1 MVLECHICLN
11 LQRPEISKNINANDK
26 APSADYFNFSNYEKS
41 TKYLVNLFEFA
52 LTSFTKW
59 VVEISSALL
68 GYLL

>member
-11 LQRPEISKNINANDK
+11 LQRPGISKNINANDR
-26 APSADYFNFSNYEKS
+26 ALYADSFNFSNYEKP
-41 TKYLVNLFEFA
+41 TKYLVNFLEFA
-52 LTSFTKW
+52 LTSFTEW